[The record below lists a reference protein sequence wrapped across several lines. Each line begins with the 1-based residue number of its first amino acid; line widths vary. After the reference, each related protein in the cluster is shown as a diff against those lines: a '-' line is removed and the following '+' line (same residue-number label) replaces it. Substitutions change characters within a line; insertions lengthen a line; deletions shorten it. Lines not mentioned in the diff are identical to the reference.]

1 MLNYRPYRY
10 NDVKLFIILIPL
22 ISSINY
28 YLTYTTISSGWR
40 FVFTFL
46 IDIQQGY
53 VAWYCCRAI
62 IIYLD
67 KIYPYERNVARRILL
82 QTSITTFVGLLVII
96 LQTLLMHYLFSD
108 RPFPLSFF
116 TIDIVIIG
124 IWFLVLNGIYIGLHY
139 YTEYQESEDSREQE
153 KMVRNQGFLVKYGK
167 KNLSIP
173 FAEIAGFT
181 IENEYAV
188 LTTTEP
194 KSYYLDESLDAVEQK
209 LPPELFF
216 RLNRQSIVHRQMVA
230 GFDRAENGKI
240 NVLLNTT
247 SKFPQVIPVS
257 RLKAP
262 AFKNW
267 FQPD

>member
-1 MLNYRPYRY
+1 MLKYRPYRY

-28 YLTYTTISSGWR
+28 YLTYTSISSGWR

-46 IDIQQGY
+46 VDIQQGY

-67 KIYPYERNVARRILL
+67 KVYPYERHVARRILI
-82 QTSITTFVGLLVII
+82 QTASTTVAGLLVII

-116 TIDIVIIG
+116 TIDIVIIA

-139 YTEYQESEDSREQE
+139 FTVYQLSEDIRKQERE
-153 KMVRNQGFLVKYGK
+153 VRNQGYLVRYGK

-173 FAEIAGFT
+173 FSEIAGFT
-181 IENEYAV
+181 IEDEYAI
-188 LTTTEP
+188 LTTTEGRN
-194 KSYYLDESLDAVEQK
+194 YYLDESLDAVEQK

-216 RLNRQSIVHRQMVA
+216 RLNRQSIVHRQMVT
-230 GFDRAENGKI
+230 GFDRAEHGKI
-240 NVLLNTT
+240 QVMLNET
-247 SKFPQVIPVS
+247 SQFPQTIPVS

-262 AFKNW
+262 AFKSW
-267 FQPD
+267 FKPD